1 MSPHWSTL
9 WIPECQLIVPDWT
22 TILPEFHKA
31 KEFQLENQGSIN
43 TRDTSRVHNT
53 QMFRHILFYWKEGN
67 PIITRSTLIECVLSL
82 AVESPFLLRRTLWG
96 KCFGYPHFTDENWGP
111 EFRRLAP
118 NLICTICLSSSL
130 QCTRFTNGETEAPR
144 NDTTC
149 QSHTAEVS
157 HTARGCC
164 CVGRWNG
171 AVCLGNTLAFPSKG
185 DIALP
190 TIAPS
195 NSTLRNRPKNGKPT
209 STRTHAQVGL

>member
-1 MSPHWSTL
+1 MTQSWGFHTLWLQAWQFLYLSKCVIHQQTMSPHWSTL

-130 QCTRFTNGETEAPR
+130 QCTP
-144 NDTTC
+144 
-149 QSHTAEVS
+149 VS
-157 HTARGCC
+157 QM
-164 CVGRWNG
+164 
-171 AVCLGNTLAFPSKG
+171 
-185 DIALP
+185 
-190 TIAPS
+190 
-195 NSTLRNRPKNGKPT
+195 GKPKPRET
-209 STRTHAQVGL
+209 TQLARVTQQKWVTQREAVAVWVGEMVQSV